1 MQSVFRVGAIALL
14 AAGMLSVAGCNRRDA
29 AEETLAPDPSAPT
42 ETPTETPLETPTAAP
57 TPTPPPAG
65 GVTSFDPPQPA
76 TLVAQQ
82 AGAQINLRSQPSAAS
97 SSKGYGLVGDPVKL
111 LRSTQGN
118 DGKTWH
124 YVKFDESGAEG
135 WVRGDFIRLG
145 NIAAAGQTSQAASLQ
160 CKGVFDETIF
170 VARFSGDGFDRID
183 FTNLETQANFGGP
196 LRYQSTNGK
205 GQRVF
210 VGQVSPPAGGAY
222 PAVVTDLSG
231 GSPTPGSRVTLEY
244 AGIPATGTCE

>member
-1 MQSVFRVGAIALL
+1 MQSVVRVGAIALL
-14 AAGMLSVAGCNRRDA
+14 AAIALSAAGCNRREA
-29 AEETLAPDPSAPT
+29 AEEPLAPEASAPV
-42 ETPTETPLETPTAAP
+42 ETPTAEAP
-57 TPTPPPAG
+57 TPTPAPPAS
-65 GVTSFDPPQPA
+65 GVTSFNPPQPA

-82 AGAQINLRSQPSAAS
+82 AGAQINLRSQPSATSA
-97 SSKGYGLVGDPVKL
+97 SKGYGLVGDSIKL
-111 LRSTQGN
+111 LRSTQGS

-124 YVKFDESGAEG
+124 YVKFDGSGAEG

-145 NIAAAGQTSQAASLQ
+145 EVATTGQTSSTASLQ
-160 CKGVFDETIF
+160 CKGVFDETVF

-196 LRYQSTNGK
+196 LRYQSTNSA

-210 VGQVSPPAGGAY
+210 AGEVSPPAGGAY
-222 PAVVTDLSG
+222 PAIVTDLSG
-231 GSPTPGSRVTLEY
+231 GNPTQGSRVSLEY